1 MTPLGCPDC
10 LLIRYE
16 PRALRARFHARARA
30 IAFAFPSQ
38 ACVARFFCYYVFFR
52 VASFFQ
58 NAQCVRIASVRSF
71 ARVKPTMSCYEIL
84 DDVTISLEYCSLFP
98 SSLRYSARRGTKPAL
113 D

>member
-1 MTPLGCPDC
+1 MSPALYG
-10 LLIRYE
+10 
-16 PRALRARFHARARA
+16 RAFARARA

-38 ACVARFFCYYVFFR
+38 ACVARFFVITCFFR

-84 DDVTISLEYCSLFP
+84 DDVTISFEYCSLFP
-98 SSLRYSARRGTKPAL
+98 SSLRYPARRRTKPAL